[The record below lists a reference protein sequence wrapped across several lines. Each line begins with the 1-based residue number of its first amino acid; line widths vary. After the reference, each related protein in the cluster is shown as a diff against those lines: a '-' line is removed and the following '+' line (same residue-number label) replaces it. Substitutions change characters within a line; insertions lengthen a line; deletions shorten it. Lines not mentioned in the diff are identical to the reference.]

1 MNYFFD
7 SGALVKLY
15 HLELGSP
22 RIEAAFHEADRRII
36 ISRLTGAELH
46 SALSLK
52 IRTGRF
58 AIAEAAL
65 LRTRFLA
72 GAIVVVAMNESHY
85 STAENL
91 IVRYGGRIALRTLDA
106 LQLAVALDTNRR
118 AGLDAFMVAD
128 LALAEVARAE
138 GLVVINP
145 TRSEQVAAACDATSS
160 TRPQSPPSVTFR
172 LTDTPPSVQNPQT
185 IAPQK

>member
-7 SGALVKLY
+7 SSALVKLY
-15 HLELGSP
+15 HPELGSP

-52 IRTGRF
+52 IRTGRL

-65 LRTRFLA
+65 LRTRFLGDVA
-72 GAIVVVAMNESHY
+72 TAAIVVVAMNESHY

-91 IVRYGGRIALRTLDA
+91 IV
-106 LQLAVALDTNRR
+106 Q
-118 AGLDAFMVAD
+118 
-128 LALAEVARAE
+128 
-138 GLVVINP
+138 
-145 TRSEQVAAACDATSS
+145 
-160 TRPQSPPSVTFR
+160 
-172 LTDTPPSVQNPQT
+172 
-185 IAPQK
+185 